1 MWKFVDSTFS
11 ETIRIGDTSYIQNE
25 VDKFTIQALANKFQL
40 NKGKCKELPIEF
52 NRSTTQFDPILIN
65 SNPIEAFECAKN
77 EC

>member
-1 MWKFVDSTFS
+1 MWKFVDDSTFS
-11 ETIRIGDTSYIQNE
+11 ETIRIGDTSYIQNY
-25 VDKFTIQALANKFQL
+25 KFTIQALANKFQL

-65 SNPIEAFECAKN
+65 SNPIEAVECAKN